1 MILALE
7 DPFTKDYSEVV
18 GEYLKGKPEVLNVV
32 ITKRIESADSLNLI
46 LNKLYDEFRKE
57 CDKKNLGV
65 MYEINI
71 IFNDLSSIEGSQTYF
86 VSGEKELG
94 QEIKINPKS
103 ISIENKKDDD
113 RYKVVAVGGT
123 FDHLHDGHK
132 ILLSVAT
139 FLSTEKLIVGVTD
152 AELLKNKKY
161 KEQLDSFEKRIQS
174 TLKFLKLLDLKS
186 VEIFKIVDV
195 CGPTGYVKD
204 IDCLVLSQESSGGG
218 EYVNNFRKSIGF
230 KQLKVFTIDLIGGEN
245 KLSSTDL
252 RKAEA

>member
-1 MILALE
+1 MTLAIE
-7 DPFTKDYSEVV
+7 DPFTKDYSEAVR
-18 GEYLKGKPEVLNVV
+18 EYLNQKPDELNVV
-32 ITKRIESADSLNLI
+32 ITKSIESADSLNLI
-46 LNKLYDEFRKE
+46 LNKLYDDYRKE
-57 CDKKNLGV
+57 CDKMNLGP
-65 MYEINI
+65 MYNINI
-71 IFNDLSSIEGSQTYF
+71 IFNELSLLQGSNVF
-86 VSGEKELG
+86 HVNGEESYG
-94 QEIKINPKS
+94 EEIKANINS
-103 ISIENKKDDD
+103 IKLENIANND

-139 FLSTEKLIVGVTD
+139 YLSTQKLIVGVTD

-186 VEIFKIVDV
+186 VEIYKIVDV
-195 CGPTGYVKD
+195 CGPTGYVEN

-218 EYVNNFRKSIGF
+218 EFVNNFRKSIGF
-230 KQLKVFTIDLIGGEN
+230 KQLEVFTIDLIGGEN

-252 RKAEA
+252 RKADA